1 MSTPCYTRVFAIW
14 DGRRRELCR
23 AYRFQDGYPSG
34 HGLELAEFLLNNR
47 ARFKHMSGGEVAP
60 MLIAHFASAEELRLI
75 LEPVEPSRMTG
86 GGKLDYLDGAE
97 WEYHVLVD
105 GHAHSIQ
112 VEVLIAGFGD
122 GGHRLPAE
130 VYFSGG
136 SDELYLLA
144 LKEQLAGLER
154 GFAAGVWPYPDD
166 EDGVA

>member
-1 MSTPCYTRVFAIW
+1 MSTPCYTRVFAIR

-86 GGKLDYLDGAE
+86 GEKLDYLDGAE

-112 VEVLIAGFGD
+112 VEVLMPDRRWRISTTRRG
-122 GGHRLPAE
+122 
-130 VYFSGG
+130 
-136 SDELYLLA
+136 LLLRSSRGA
-144 LKEQLAGLER
+144 L
-154 GFAAGVWPYPDD
+154 AAGD
-166 EDGVA
+166 EGTVGGA